1 MVARITGLVSIVV
14 TNYNKGPFLEQCLDS
29 LLKQTYADWEIVW
42 VDDCS
47 TDDSGA
53 RLDRWLR
60 DRGMEGREDRFC
72 LLRLP
77 RNVGYPG
84 AVTAGLYLAKGEFIA
99 MQDADDVSHP
109 ERLARQ
115 VACMRS
121 RPKLELLG
129 ANYAVFKEIDELT
142 DPDKLQKARW
152 LRYGSEA
159 IRKVYAAG
167 GHCVSHGTA
176 MLRGALFDRIGGQ
189 TRRIEGAEDYEFI
202 ARSLNPGADNV
213 DNLPDVLYYYRR
225 HPDQRSRL
233 YFGKGKANPGHG

>member
-1 MVARITGLVSIVV
+1 MFARITGLVSIVV

-29 LLKQTYADWEIVW
+29 LREQTYADWEIVW
-42 VDDCS
+42 VDDGS
-47 TDDSGA
+47 TDDSDA
-53 RLDRWLR
+53 RLERWR
-60 DRGMEGREDRFC
+60 RARGMDGLDGRFC
-72 LLRLP
+72 LLKLP
-77 RNVGYPG
+77 RNVGYAG

-115 VACMRS
+115 VAYLRS
-121 RPKLELLG
+121 HPKLELLG
-129 ANYAVFKEIDELT
+129 TNYAVFKEGDDLS
-142 DPDKLQKARW
+142 DPDKLPKAKW

-202 ARSLNPGADNV
+202 ARSLNPAADNV
-213 DNLPDVLYYYRR
+213 DNMPDALYYYRR

-233 YFGKGKANPGHG
+233 YFGKGKANAGHG